1 MENLKLLELTN
12 FTYTDDIRLVD
23 LALMLSDFEDDEIKK
38 VCDALEDQYLARVL
52 EEADQKVQKKIMY
65 SIDSDRALRVFSF
78 MSKDDIVD
86 VLDVINTGLR
96 KELINKMKTGDKKL
110 ITDLL
115 GYKDD
120 SAGGIMTTE
129 YIALYRRFTVSQ
141 AIQAIEK
148 IKEIA
153 PKTEHIETIY
163 VMNNKKK
170 IVGTV
175 SLRDLL
181 VADHNDALEDLMNP
195 NFIYVDPDLDQEEV
209 ARIVSKYDLNAI
221 PVINNQKVMLGI
233 ITVDEEQ
240 TEDILKMGGVDK
252 EETLDSTILQ
262 SVRRRLPW
270 LLVNLATAFLASFT
284 IKAFEG
290 IIAQVVALSATMT
303 IIAGMGG
310 NAGSQTVSIII
321 RSLAM
326 GKVKFNEVKKLI
338 LKEWSCSWSN
348 YRNNCFYNVWKCLS
362 WINYLLSND
371 WKSNNL
377 RILWINNSN
386 YSRKT
391 TYRSSNIFIYILNN
405 SNRCIRLLPI
415 LRTSKLILTK
425 INIVKRTLSFKGVF
439 FILYLVYFYSLM
451 I

>member
-1 MENLKLLELTN
+1 MEKLKLLELTN

-23 LALMLSDFEDDEIKK
+23 LALALSDFEDEDIKK

-96 KELINKMKTGDKKL
+96 KELINKMKNGDQKL
-110 ITDLL
+110 ITELL

-129 YIALYRRFTVSQ
+129 YIALYRRFTVS
-141 AIQAIEK
+141 QAIEK

-181 VADHNDALEDLMNP
+181 VADHSEALEDLMNP

-221 PVINNQKVMLGI
+221 PVINNQKIMLGI
-233 ITVDEEQ
+233 ITVDDIVDVIIEEQ

-262 SVRRRLPW
+262 SVKRRLPW

-338 LKEWSCSWSN
+338 LKEVALGLINGAVVGVITGIIVAIMYSN
-348 YRNNCFYNVWKCLS
+348 V
-362 WINYLLSND
+362 YLGLIIFLAMIG
-371 WKSNNL
+371 NL
-377 RILWINNSN
+377 IISGFFGLIIPIILEKLHVDPAIS
-386 YSRKT
+386 SSIFLT
-391 TYRSSNIFIYILNN
+391 TATDVLGFFLF
-405 SNRCIRLLPI
+405 LGLATLFLP
-415 LRTSKLILTK
+415 KLI
-425 INIVKRTLSFKGVF
+425 
-439 FILYLVYFYSLM
+439 
-451 I
+451 

>member
-1 MENLKLLELTN
+1 MEKLKLLELTN
-12 FTYTDDIRLVD
+12 FAYSDDIRLVD

-38 VCDALEDQYLARVL
+38 ICDCLEDQYLAKVL

-65 SIDSDRALRVFSF
+65 SIDSDRALAVFSF

-110 ITDLL
+110 ITELL

-129 YIALYRRFTVSQ
+129 YIAIYRRFTVS
-141 AIQAIEK
+141 QAIEK

-181 VADHNDALEDLMNP
+181 VADKDEILEDLMNP
-195 NFIYVDPDLDQEEV
+195 NFLYVDPDLDQEEV

-221 PVINNQKVMLGI
+221 PVINSQKVMLGI
-233 ITVDEEQ
+233 ITVDDIVDVIIEEQ

-252 EETLDSTILQ
+252 EETLDSTVMQ
-262 SVRRRLPW
+262 SVKRRLPW

-338 LKEWSCSWSN
+338 LKE
-348 YRNNCFYNVWKCLS
+348 VLLGL
-362 WINYLLSND
+362 INGAVVGLVTGVVVSLMYGNMYLGLIIFLAMIG
-371 WKSNNL
+371 NL
-377 RILWINNSN
+377 IISGFFGLIIPIILEKLKIDPAIS
-386 YSRKT
+386 SSIFLT
-391 TYRSSNIFIYILNN
+391 TATDVLGFFLFLGLASLF
-405 SNRCIRLLPI
+405 LP
-415 LRTSKLILTK
+415 KLI
-425 INIVKRTLSFKGVF
+425 
-439 FILYLVYFYSLM
+439 
-451 I
+451 

>member
-1 MENLKLLELTN
+1 MENLKLSELTN
-12 FTYTDDIRLVD
+12 FTYTDDIRLID

-65 SIDSDRALRVFSF
+65 SINSDRALKVFSF

-86 VLDVINTGLR
+86 VLDVINTGIR
-96 KELINKMKTGDKKL
+96 KELINKMKAGDKTL
-110 ITDLL
+110 ITELL
-115 GYKDD
+115 GYKED

-129 YIALYRRFTVSQ
+129 YIALYRRFTVE
-141 AIQAIEK
+141 QAIEK

-153 PKTEHIETIY
+153 PKTEYIETIY
-163 VMNNKKK
+163 VMNNRKR

-175 SLRDLL
+175 TLRDLL
-181 VADHNDALEDLMNP
+181 VADKSETLENLMNA
-195 NFIYVDPDLDQEEV
+195 NFIYVNPDLDQEEV

-221 PVINNQKVMLGI
+221 PVINSQKVMLGI
-233 ITVDEEQ
+233 ITVDDIVDVIIEEQ

-252 EETLDSTILQ
+252 EETLDSTVLQ
-262 SVRRRLPW
+262 SVKRRLPW
-270 LLVNLATAFLASFT
+270 LLVNLVTAFLASFT

-321 RSLAM
+321 RNLAM

-338 LKEWSCSWSN
+338 LKEVTLGLINGALVGLITGIIVSIMYSN
-348 YRNNCFYNVWKCLS
+348 V
-362 WINYLLSND
+362 YLGLIIFLAMIG
-371 WKSNNL
+371 NL
-377 RILWINNSN
+377 IISGFFGLIIPIILEKLHVDPAIS
-386 YSRKT
+386 SSIFLT
-391 TYRSSNIFIYILNN
+391 TATDVLGFFLF
-405 SNRCIRLLPI
+405 LGLATLFLPQ
-415 LRTSKLILTK
+415 LI
-425 INIVKRTLSFKGVF
+425 
-439 FILYLVYFYSLM
+439 
-451 I
+451 

>member
-141 AIQAIEK
+141 AIEK

-181 VADHNDALEDLMNP
+181 VADHSEALEDLMNP

-209 ARIVSKYDLNAI
+209 AKIVSKYDLNAI
-221 PVINNQKVMLGI
+221 PVINSQKVMLGI
-233 ITVDEEQ
+233 ITVDDIVDVIIEEQ

-338 LKEWSCSWSN
+338 LKE
-348 YRNNCFYNVWKCLS
+348 VALGL
-362 WINYLLSND
+362 INGAVVGIITGIIVSIMYGNMYLGLIIFLAMIG
-371 WKSNNL
+371 NL
-377 RILWINNSN
+377 IISGFFGLIIPIILEKLHVDPAIS
-386 YSRKT
+386 SSIFLT
-391 TYRSSNIFIYILNN
+391 TATDVLGFFLFLGLASLF
-405 SNRCIRLLPI
+405 LP
-415 LRTSKLILTK
+415 KLI
-425 INIVKRTLSFKGVF
+425 
-439 FILYLVYFYSLM
+439 
-451 I
+451 

>member
-1 MENLKLLELTN
+1 
-12 FTYTDDIRLVD
+12 
-23 LALMLSDFEDDEIKK
+23 
-38 VCDALEDQYLARVL
+38 
-52 EEADQKVQKKIMY
+52 
-65 SIDSDRALRVFSF
+65 
-78 MSKDDIVD
+78 
-86 VLDVINTGLR
+86 
-96 KELINKMKTGDKKL
+96 MKTGDKKL

-129 YIALYRRFTVSQ
+129 YIALYRRFTVS
-141 AIQAIEK
+141 QAIEK

-181 VADHNDALEDLMNP
+181 VADHSEALEDLMNP

-209 ARIVSKYDLNAI
+209 AKIVSKYDLNAI
-221 PVINNQKVMLGI
+221 PVINSQKVMLGI
-233 ITVDEEQ
+233 ITVDDIVDVIIEEQ

-338 LKEWSCSWSN
+338 LKE
-348 YRNNCFYNVWKCLS
+348 VALGL
-362 WINYLLSND
+362 INGAVVGIITGIIVSIMYGNMYLGLIIFLAMIG
-371 WKSNNL
+371 NL
-377 RILWINNSN
+377 IISGFFGLIIPIILEKLHVDPAIS
-386 YSRKT
+386 SSIFLT
-391 TYRSSNIFIYILNN
+391 TATDVLGFFLFLGLASLF
-405 SNRCIRLLPI
+405 LP
-415 LRTSKLILTK
+415 KLI
-425 INIVKRTLSFKGVF
+425 
-439 FILYLVYFYSLM
+439 
-451 I
+451 

>member
-1 MENLKLLELTN
+1 MEKLKLLELTN

-23 LALMLSDFEDDEIKK
+23 LALMLSDFEDEEIKK
-38 VCDALEDQYLARVL
+38 ICDCLEDQYLARVL

-65 SIDSDRALRVFSF
+65 SIDSDRALKVFGF

-110 ITDLL
+110 ITELL
-115 GYKDD
+115 GYKED

-141 AIQAIEK
+141 AIEK

-163 VMNNKKK
+163 VMNNNKK

-181 VADHNDALEDLMNP
+181 VADKDEAVEDLMNP
-195 NFIYVDPDLDQEEV
+195 NFLFVNPDLDQEEV

-221 PVINNQKVMLGI
+221 PVINSQKVMLGI
-233 ITVDEEQ
+233 ITVDDIVDVIIEEQ

-252 EETLDSTILQ
+252 EETLDSTVMQ
-262 SVRRRLPW
+262 SVKRRLPW

-326 GKVKFNEVKKLI
+326 GKVKFNEVKKLV
-338 LKEWSCSWSN
+338 LKE
-348 YRNNCFYNVWKCLS
+348 VVLGV
-362 WINYLLSND
+362 INGAVIGLVTGIVVSLIYGNAYLGLIIFLAMIG
-371 WKSNNL
+371 NL
-377 RILWINNSN
+377 IISGFFGLIIPIILEKLKIDPAIS
-386 YSRKT
+386 SSIFLT
-391 TYRSSNIFIYILNN
+391 TATDVLGFFLFLGLASIF
-405 SNRCIRLLPI
+405 LP
-415 LRTSKLILTK
+415 KLI
-425 INIVKRTLSFKGVF
+425 
-439 FILYLVYFYSLM
+439 
-451 I
+451 